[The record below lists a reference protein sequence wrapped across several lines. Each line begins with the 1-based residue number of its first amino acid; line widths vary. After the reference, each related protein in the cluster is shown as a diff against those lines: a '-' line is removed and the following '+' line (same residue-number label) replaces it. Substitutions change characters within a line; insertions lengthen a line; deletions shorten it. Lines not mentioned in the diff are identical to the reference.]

1 MIYIVLLTDEVVCR
15 LAVLWNVYNLFYGLL
30 MWSVFINVLF
40 VLKECLSIRVPQE
53 MSAEW
58 LFSVFP
64 SMAHSWYH
72 WRYTGDKASVA
83 YNESKE
89 VNMINCWRHYKTT
102 LEVLYAHTHQCS
114 LFSSRWYI
122 FNSCDLIHDIL
133 DAVSFV

>member
-1 MIYIVLLTDEVVCR
+1 
-15 LAVLWNVYNLFYGLL
+15 

-40 VLKECLSIRVPQE
+40 VSKECLSIRVPQE

-72 WRYTGDKASVA
+72 WRCTGDKASVA

-102 LEVLYAHTHQCS
+102 LEVLYTHTHQCN

-122 FNSCDLIHDIL
+122 FNSCDLIHDGSVTLAWEREGKAMTWHSIL
-133 DAVSFV
+133 VMRKIVGCPSDFLS